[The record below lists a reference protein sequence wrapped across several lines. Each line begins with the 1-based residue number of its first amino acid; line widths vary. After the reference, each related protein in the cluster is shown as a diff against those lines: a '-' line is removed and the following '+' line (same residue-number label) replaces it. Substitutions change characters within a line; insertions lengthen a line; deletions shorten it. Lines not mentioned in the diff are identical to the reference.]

1 VTSASD
7 RFSGYCGGR
16 LPGVL
21 WIVASATGFGT
32 MAIFAKTAYGDGV
45 GLEALLFLRFALAG
59 GLMAA
64 FLCLS
69 GRPWPVR
76 PLWPGLLVMGGV
88 GYVGQSYCY
97 FAALHHASA
106 GLTALLLYL
115 YPVLVTLLAAVL
127 GRQALNRRKVLAVAI
142 ACCGTLLTIGGQLT
156 GSPLGIGLGLG
167 AALIYSCYILAGERL
182 TAQAGPLA
190 ASTVIMLAAAVVYG
204 VLAIWRDSPWPASA
218 AGWGAVFGIVLL
230 STILGMVGFFAGM
243 ARLGAADAATLST
256 LEPVVTVLLAALFLG
271 ESVGLWQVAGG
282 ALILSAVLLLAR
294 EGAPPQGR
302 GDSA

>member
-1 VTSASD
+1 
-7 RFSGYCGGR
+7 
-16 LPGVL
+16 
-21 WIVASATGFGT
+21 
-32 MAIFAKTAYGDGV
+32 M
-45 GLEALLFLRFALAG
+45 
-59 GLMAA
+59 
-64 FLCLS
+64 
-69 GRPWPVR
+69 
-76 PLWPGLLVMGGV
+76 
-88 GYVGQSYCY
+88 
-97 FAALHHASA
+97 
-106 GLTALLLYL
+106 
-115 YPVLVTLLAAVL
+115 LAAAL

-190 ASTVIMLAAAVVYG
+190 ASTVIMLAAAAVYG

-218 AGWGAVFGIVLL
+218 SGWGAVFGIVLL

-256 LEPVVTVLLAALFLG
+256 LEPVVTVLLAAVFLG

-282 ALILSAVLLLAR
+282 ALILSAVLLLTR
-294 EGAPPQGR
+294 EGAPQQGR

>member
-1 VTSASD
+1 MTSASN
-7 RFSGYCGGR
+7 RFSGYCSGR

-21 WIVASATGFGT
+21 WIVASATGFGA

-59 GLMAA
+59 SLMAA
-64 FLCLS
+64 FLCLI
-69 GRPWPVR
+69 GRPWPAPR
-76 PLWPGLLVMGGV
+76 LWPGLLAMGGIA
-88 GYVGQSYCY
+88 YVGQSYCY
-97 FAALHHASA
+97 FVALHHASA

-127 GRQALNRRKVLAVAI
+127 GRQALNRRKVLAVVM
-142 ACCGTLLTIGGQLT
+142 ACCGTLLTIGGQLS
-156 GSPLGIGLGLG
+156 GSPLGIALGLG
-167 AALIYSCYILAGERL
+167 SALIYSCYILVGERL

-204 VLAIWRDSPWPASA
+204 VLAIGRDSPWPASA
-218 AGWGAVFGIVLL
+218 TGWGAVFGIVLL

-256 LEPVVTVLLAALFLG
+256 LEPVVTVLLAAMFLG
-271 ESVGLWQVAGG
+271 EGLGLWQVAGG
-282 ALILSAVLLLAR
+282 ALILTAVLLLAR

-302 GDSA
+302 RDSA

>member
-1 VTSASD
+1 LS
-7 RFSGYCGGR
+7 
-16 LPGVL
+16 GVL
-21 WIVASATGFGT
+21 WIVASASGFGT

-69 GRPWPVR
+69 GRPWPAR
-76 PLWPGLLVMGGV
+76 PLWPGLLAMGGV

-106 GLTALLLYL
+106 GLTALFLYL
-115 YPVLVTLLAAVL
+115 YPVLVTLLAAAL

-182 TAQAGPLA
+182 TAQAGPMA

-204 VLAIWRDSPWPASA
+204 VLAIWRDSPWPAST

-294 EGAPPQGR
+294 EGAPPQG
-302 GDSA
+302 